1 MSDHHTVFTEGSTPS
16 IGFIYYRSR
25 KRNYMGILAD
35 QIYKDIK
42 QRVTSARN
50 EAEVKGKAD
59 ITSFYNQGSPQ
70 KYVRQGFYKN
80 SFLMSSV
87 SGGSKNFSF
96 HMRLNI
102 HEYTPSGRS
111 GQEIFEAIQ
120 NNQLRILGKPR
131 TWEQA
136 CKHLEESLNKHFS

>member
-1 MSDHHTVFTEGSTPS
+1 
-16 IGFIYYRSR
+16 
-25 KRNYMGILAD
+25 MGILAD

-87 SGGSKNFSF
+87 SGGSKSFSF